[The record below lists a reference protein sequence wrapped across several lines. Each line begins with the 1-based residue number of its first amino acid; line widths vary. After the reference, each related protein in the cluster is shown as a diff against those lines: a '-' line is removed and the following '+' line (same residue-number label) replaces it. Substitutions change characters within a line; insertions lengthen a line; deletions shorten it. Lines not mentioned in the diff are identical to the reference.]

1 MLNLNVGILGHVDSG
16 KTTLAKALS
25 GIASTA
31 AFDKNPQSQQRGITL
46 DLGFS
51 ALQLPLPA
59 HLKGKDDQNGGDLLQ
74 YTFVDCPGH
83 ASLIRTIIGGA
94 QIIDMMILVVDIGKG
109 IQTQTA
115 ECLVIG
121 ELTCRRMIVALNKID
136 TVEESKRAKAVEKMS
151 KGLEMA
157 LAKTR
162 FVGSPIVAISA
173 AGGTNLERFVEMLVQ
188 YSVVPKRNYDGPFLF
203 AVDHCFAIKGQG
215 TVCTGTVLQGSV
227 KLNEDVE
234 IPKLKLVRKIKSMQM
249 FKQSQQV
256 ARQGDRVGICITQF
270 DPKLL
275 ERGLLCKV
283 GYVTDIYAAV
293 FRLNTIKYYKGSLKH
308 KSKFHIT
315 CGYETV
321 MSTLT
326 LFKGSSPEF
335 TASEQYEFLE
345 ELDQDTIESNPHVF
359 ALLEFEKPIQA
370 IPNAMVIGSKLDTDI
385 HSNTCRLAFYG
396 HLTHTCPDK
405 DYHST
410 FLPTLQIFK
419 QKQKTG
425 TIQRVVNETELI
437 AAGLFKKEGN
447 NRTAFVGLRIELSTG
462 ETGRIEDTFG
472 ASSKVRLR
480 FMEPLRG
487 ATLEALK
494 DKKPSSDQ
502 ITVVVKYKKFL
513 FRKDGNKIV
522 Q

>member
-25 GIASTA
+25 SISSTA

-51 ALQLPLPA
+51 AVQVPLPD
-59 HLKGKDDQNGGDLLQ
+59 HLKKADNELLQ
-74 YTFVDCPGH
+74 YTLVDCPGH

-121 ELTCRRMIVALNKID
+121 ELTCRRMIVALNKVD
-136 TVEESKRAKAVEKMS
+136 TVEGSKREKTIEKMK

-157 LAKTR
+157 LSKTV
-162 FVGSPIVAISA
+162 FAGSPIVEISA
-173 AGGTNLERFVEMLVQ
+173 ASNTNLDRLLEVLVE
-188 YSVVPKRNYDGPFLF
+188 YSVLPERNYETPFLF

-227 KLNEDVE
+227 RLNEDVE

-256 ARQGDRVGICITQF
+256 AKQGDRVGICITQF

-275 ERGLLCKV
+275 ERGLLCKP
-283 GYVTDIYAAV
+283 GYVSDIYAAV
-293 FRLNTIKYYKGSLKH
+293 LRMNPIKYYKGSLKH
-308 KSKFHIT
+308 KAKFHLT

-321 MSTLT
+321 MATVT
-326 LFKGSSPEF
+326 LFRGSNTNFSI
-335 TASEQYEFLE
+335 TEQYEFVQ
-345 ELDQDTIESNPHVF
+345 ELDQDTISENASIF
-359 ALLEFEKPIQA
+359 ALLEFDKPIQA
-370 IPNAMVIGSKLDTDI
+370 VPNALVIGSKLDTDI
-385 HSNTCRLAFYG
+385 HSNTCRLAFFG
-396 HLTHTCPDK
+396 RLNHCCIDK
-405 DYHST
+405 DYPTT
-410 FLPTLQIFK
+410 FLPQLQIYK
-419 QKQKTG
+419 EKHKTG
-425 TIQRVVNETELI
+425 TVQRVVNEMELI
-437 AAGLFKKEGN
+437 SSGLFKKEGN
-447 NRTAFVGLRIELSTG
+447 NRTAFVGLNVQLSTG
-462 ETGRIEDTFG
+462 ESGRIEDTFG
-472 ASSKVRLR
+472 ASSKVKLR
-480 FMEPLRG
+480 FREPLSE
-487 ATLEALK
+487 ATLELLK
-494 DKKPSSDQ
+494 CRKPSEQ
-502 ITVVVKYKKFL
+502 VTVVVKYKKFM
-513 FRKDGNKIV
+513 FRKEGNKII